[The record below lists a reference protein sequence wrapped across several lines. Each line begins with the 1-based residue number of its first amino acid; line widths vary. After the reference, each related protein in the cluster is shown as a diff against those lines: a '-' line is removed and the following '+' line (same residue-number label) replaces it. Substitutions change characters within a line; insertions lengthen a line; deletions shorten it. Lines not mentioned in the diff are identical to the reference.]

1 MSPLATT
8 ETEKSVDALIDSIES
23 ESKQEDAR
31 ALIDLFTEVSGTEPK
46 VWGDNYIIGFGKY
59 TYQRKGGKEEYEW
72 FNMGFAPRKSKI
84 TLYLT
89 MDISEYQEILDRL
102 GKHKI
107 GKGCLYINRLSDVD
121 MDVLREL
128 IQTSKDNHWQG

>member
-1 MSPLATT
+1 MSPLATV
-8 ETEKSVDALIDSIES
+8 ETDKNVNELINSIES
-23 ESKQEDAR
+23 ESKREDAR
-31 ALIDLFTEVSGTEPK
+31 ILIDLFRDISGVEPK

-59 TYQRKGGKEEYEW
+59 NYQRKGGKEEYEW

-89 MDISEYQEILDRL
+89 MDISEYQHILDRL

-121 MDVLREL
+121 LDVLREL